1 MKDGGTLRRAP
12 LLLPPKTTFEKKRME
27 KIKENSNGVGS
38 YDGAGVTP
46 APASGERGSLW
57 PCIPTAGTP

>member
-1 MKDGGTLRRAP
+1 MR
-12 LLLPPKTTFEKKRME
+12 LPPKTTFEKKKME
-27 KIKENSNGVGS
+27 KINENSNGMGS

>member
-1 MKDGGTLRRAP
+1 MGGP
-12 LLLPPKTTFEKKRME
+12 SGEPPYFSPQKTTFEKKKME
-27 KIKENSNGVGS
+27 KINENSNGVGS